1 MRGTHDSRGGLNPLM
16 DHVVGTAYDDVKCVA
31 RNIEIIK
38 QLSYHMEEVYNVS
51 GNIED
56 ILLLAEAI
64 NNLSSHITIAAHS
77 ASGLVGGNIQTVLQS
92 LSTRIKA
99 LES

>member
-1 MRGTHDSRGGLNPLM
+1 MRGTHDSRGGVNPLV
-16 DHVVGTAYDDVKCVA
+16 DHMVGTAYDDVKCVA

-38 QLSYHMEEVYNVS
+38 QLSYHMEEIYNVS

-56 ILLLAEAI
+56 ILLLAEAV
-64 NNLSSHITIAAHS
+64 NNLSGHITITAHA
-77 ASGLVGGNIQTVLQS
+77 ASGLTGGNIQTVLQA
-92 LSTRIKA
+92 LSARVRA